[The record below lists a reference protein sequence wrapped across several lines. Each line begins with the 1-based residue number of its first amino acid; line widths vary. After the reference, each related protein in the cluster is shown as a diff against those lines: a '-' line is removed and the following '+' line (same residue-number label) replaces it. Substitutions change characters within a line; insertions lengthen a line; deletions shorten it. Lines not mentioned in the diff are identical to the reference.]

1 MMKKSNKISIKEIA
15 RLSGVSV
22 ATVSRVINNNGR
34 FSDETRQKVMDVINQ
49 HHYEINTVA
58 KSLRMKKSQTI
69 GLLVPDISNEFFA
82 SIVQEIERIFFE
94 EGYSTIICNT
104 AKNAEKEKEYMRM
117 LDGKMIDGL
126 ICISGQEE
134 VLTDML
140 RRNVPIVCIDRR
152 PKINQ
157 NVAFIESDHH
167 EGGRLATEALIR
179 KGCKNIL
186 LLTKRKNLSSVNER
200 LQGYRAALTQNG
212 FPITEKHVVY
222 IDEQENNLG
231 AAQTALQE
239 VIDSKLEFD
248 GIFATNDW
256 LALGALLT
264 LQQNGYQV
272 PEQVKIVGFDNNQI
286 SKYCNPPLT
295 TIDQD
300 ETLLAKNA
308 CTALLDMIDGSSV
321 KHGQHHVI
329 PVSLV
334 ERKTT

>member
-1 MMKKSNKISIKEIA
+1 MKKGNHISIKEIA

-22 ATVSRVINNNGR
+22 ATVSRVINDNGR
-34 FSDETRQKVMDVINQ
+34 FSDETRKKVMDVINK
-49 HHYEINTVA
+49 HHYETNFVA
-58 KSLRMKKSQTI
+58 KSLRMNKSQTI

-82 SIVQEIERIFFE
+82 AIVQEIERLFFE

-104 AKNAEKEKEYMRM
+104 AKSAEKEKEY
-117 LDGKMIDGL
+117 LKTLEGKMVDGL

-134 VLTDML
+134 ILTDIL

-152 PKINQ
+152 PKINK
-157 NVAFIESDHH
+157 NVAFIESNHL
-167 EGGRLATEALIR
+167 EGGRLATEELIR

-186 LLTKRKNLSSVNER
+186 LLTKRNNLSSVNER
-200 LQGYRAALTQNG
+200 LKGYEEALKQYG
-212 FPITEKHVVY
+212 FPIHEQNVVY
-222 IDEQENNLG
+222 IDEHSNNLEG
-231 AAQTALQE
+231 ARKVIQKAL
-239 VIDSKLEFD
+239 DADLSFD

-256 LALGALLT
+256 LALGAMLM
-264 LQQNGYQV
+264 LQEKGYNI

-300 ETLLAKNA
+300 EAILAKHAYAN
-308 CTALLDMIDGSSV
+308 LLDMINGSAV
-321 KHGQHHVI
+321 KHGQHTRV
-329 PVSLV
+329 PVHLV